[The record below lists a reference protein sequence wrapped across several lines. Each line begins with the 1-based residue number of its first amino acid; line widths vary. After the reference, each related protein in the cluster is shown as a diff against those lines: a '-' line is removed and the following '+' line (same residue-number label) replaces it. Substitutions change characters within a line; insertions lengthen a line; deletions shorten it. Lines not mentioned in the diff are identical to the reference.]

1 MTGHPDAYTLLD
13 SMNGLEVPAG
23 TNLLVTASAPAGR
36 EFLFRLL
43 GQGLRDGESLLVI
56 TTEKAAGSITEQVQD
71 VTGGTTADLSE
82 HLRIIDCQTDELDVS
97 DEALVTQNVDT
108 PRNLTDIGIGFKN
121 AFEEFEAQG
130 ADRVR
135 FGLLS
140 LSVVLSYVDRETGYR
155 FCQTLT
161 RGLGQEDA
169 LGLFLLNV
177 EAHDER
183 TVNTLRR
190 AFDGTL
196 EVSSE
201 RGELNARLSGLDGI
215 SDEWIPVE
223 K

>member
-1 MTGHPDAYTLLD
+1 MTEHAGAYRLLD
-13 SMNGLEVPAG
+13 SMDGLEVPPG

-56 TTEKAAGSITEQVQD
+56 TTEKAAGSITEQVRD
-71 VTGGTTADLSE
+71 AMGETTADPSE
-82 HLRIIDCQTDELDVS
+82 RLRIIDCQTDELEVS

-108 PRNLTDIGIGFKN
+108 PRNLTDIGIGFEN
-121 AFEEFEAQG
+121 AFDEFEAQG
-130 ADRVR
+130 VDRVR

-190 AFDGTL
+190 AFDGTR
-196 EVSSE
+196 EVTSE
-201 RGELNARLSGLDGI
+201 SGELNARVSGVDGI
-215 SDEWIPVE
+215 SDDWIPVE
-223 K
+223 E